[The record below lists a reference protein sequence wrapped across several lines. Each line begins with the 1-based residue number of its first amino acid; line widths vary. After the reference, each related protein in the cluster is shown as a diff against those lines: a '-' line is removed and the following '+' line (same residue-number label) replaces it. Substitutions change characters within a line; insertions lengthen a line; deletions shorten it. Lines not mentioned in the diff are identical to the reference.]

1 MRIFKIAAAAATMS
15 LTLAVPPAMAQEA
28 VSTTVAVSG
37 GVTKLA
43 LSGAAKAKLR
53 KARATATGRVFDVA
67 SGDIDPADAIPGTLA
82 HTGKLV
88 VKGDGGRF
96 GFRDLNVQLVQGAH
110 KLLGTT
116 AGQEVT
122 IADLTGGIV
131 TRQGLY
137 STDVNDF
144 GAHLSSSAAA
154 TLNKALGRKS
164 FKQGAYL
171 GQVSID
177 AQLEEASVDAV
188 GQTRLQLAAQAAQKL
203 QQAGVSGA
211 PAAPAT
217 VAAGPGGL
225 PRFSFPVA
233 GGTVKLDQSGAN
245 LSHLGG
251 LVLTKQSTGAQLTL
265 SEPGVLIS
273 ETPQLSVSLGGARA
287 VAADLDLAGLTRQGT
302 PNGLDLGGIV
312 IKLNAPTAALMNQQF
327 QTTVFAGGDVVGTVS
342 TSLTFR

>member
-1 MRIFKIAAAAATMS
+1 MKIFKIVAAAATTS
-15 LTLAVPPAMAQEA
+15 VALAVPPAMAQDA
-28 VSTTVAVSG
+28 VSTTVSVSG

-43 LSGAAKAKLR
+43 LSGSAKAKLGN
-53 KARATATGRVFDVA
+53 ARAKATGREFDVA
-67 SGDIDPADAIPGTLA
+67 GGDIDPADAIPGNLT

-88 VKGDGGRF
+88 VKGKGGRY
-96 GFRDLNVQLVQGAH
+96 GFKQLQVQLVAGGH
-110 KLLGTT
+110 KLLGTS
-116 AGQEVT
+116 AGQVVT

-131 TRQGLY
+131 ARQGLY

-144 GAHLSSSAAA
+144 GAHLSGSAAA

-177 AQLEEASVDAV
+177 TELDEASVGAV

-233 GGTVKLDQSGAN
+233 GGTVKLDQSGAD
-245 LSHLGG
+245 LSHTGG

-265 SEPGVLIS
+265 AEPGVLIS

-287 VAADLDLAGLTRQGT
+287 VAADLDLAGMTTQGT

-312 IKLNAPTAALMNQQF
+312 VKLNAPTAALMNQQF
-327 QTTVFAGGDVVGTVS
+327 QTTVFAGGDVVGTAS